1 MFTSSGLDAVV
12 SERSAYART
21 RGSRPEAPASSAVA
35 SSSGAGAH
43 ASRAASS
50 PAFARALRSVASSG
64 AASGSACSQMENLQR
79 DTHMMHVNLAAALAP
94 TAPGLPVHR
103 PLRARRAPSPAAVP
117 PPTAP
122 ASSTGRDCTI
132 HDIRTCPEAGGC
144 PLPRQANKLPSSEQ
158 HLGPPAERRLVTH
171 SRGHCFLR
179 NASQRNCKVDS
190 EACCRTN
197 NHFHVSCSKQRTC
210 RAGSVACCRTW
221 SSNAACSAGTPGKR
235 CRSASSS
242 RGSTCGG
249 HSKPVNAVARQPV
262 RAAAAQM
269 SPAPPG
275 AGMLRSC
282 CRSSCANCGTKC
294 CDGNSFAI
302 ECQHW
307 WPHLPGG
314 GGCSAHAMPLR
325 SPPPARACDNMS
337 KLVMCSRVSL
347 HIIIPAR
354 FLTFQFNLCSSGFGC
369 T

>member
-132 HDIRTCPEAGGC
+132 HDNQDLSRSG
-144 PLPRQANKLPSSEQ
+144 RV
-158 HLGPPAERRLVTH
+158 PPAEAGQQTPVLRTASGTARGATVGDAQ
-171 SRGHCFLR
+171 SRSLFLEK
-179 NASQRNCKVDS
+179 CKP
-190 EACCRTN
+190 A
-197 NHFHVSCSKQRTC
+197 QLQ
-210 RAGSVACCRTW
+210 
-221 SSNAACSAGTPGKR
+221 
-235 CRSASSS
+235 
-242 RGSTCGG
+242 GG
-249 HSKPVNAVARQPV
+249 
-262 RAAAAQM
+262 
-269 SPAPPG
+269 
-275 AGMLRSC
+275 L
-282 CRSSCANCGTKC
+282 
-294 CDGNSFAI
+294 
-302 ECQHW
+302 
-307 WPHLPGG
+307 GG
-314 GGCSAHAMPLR
+314 VLQ
-325 SPPPARACDNMS
+325 N
-337 KLVMCSRVSL
+337 
-347 HIIIPAR
+347 
-354 FLTFQFNLCSSGFGC
+354 Q
-369 T
+369 